1 MSLRS
6 DLPDSAH
13 AIAMKRSSAPYLLLA
28 ASLALPGT
36 AFSQWQWKD
45 ANGRTVYS
53 DVAPPPSVPERA
65 ILAAPGRAVGT
76 YRPVEA
82 EPARVADAKGEA
94 KAGGPRMQT
103 VSAKAKTDKPTDAD
117 EAFRERRDAR
127 LKADVEAA
135 TKEREQLARDERC
148 QQMRN
153 YATGLS
159 AGVRVSRSGAD
170 GAPVRL
176 NDDERAAE
184 LARTNDSINQHCTS

>member
-1 MSLRS
+1 
-6 DLPDSAH
+6 
-13 AIAMKRSSAPYLLLA
+13 MKRSSALYLLIA
-28 ASLALPGT
+28 ASLAIPGT

-53 DVAPPPSVPERA
+53 DVPPPPTIPERA
-65 ILAAPGRAVGT
+65 ILSAPGRAVGA
-76 YRPVEA
+76 YRPVESDAAKA
-82 EPARVADAKGEA
+82 EVKGDAKA
-94 KAGGPRMQT
+94 APAGAPRMQT
-103 VSAKAKTDKPTDAD
+103 VSAKAKSDKPADAD
-117 EAFRERRDAR
+117 DSFRERRDAR

-159 AGVRVSRSGAD
+159 SGMRVSRAGAD
-170 GAPVRL
+170 GAAVRL

-184 LARTNDSINQHCTS
+184 LSRTNDSINQHCSS

>member
-1 MSLRS
+1 
-6 DLPDSAH
+6 
-13 AIAMKRSSAPYLLLA
+13 MKRSSALYLLITAGLA
-28 ASLALPGT
+28 IPGT

-53 DVAPPPSVPERA
+53 DVPPPPSISERA
-65 ILAAPGRAVGT
+65 ILAAPGRAAGA
-76 YRPVEA
+76 YRPLETEA
-82 EPARVADAKGEA
+82 GKTEAKGDAKAATPPGS
-94 KAGGPRMQT
+94 PRMQP
-103 VSAKAKTDKPTDAD
+103 VSAKDKAGKAADAD

-127 LKADVEAA
+127 IKADLEAA
-135 TKEREQLARDERC
+135 TKERDQLARDERC
-148 QQMRN
+148 QQLRN

-184 LARTNDSINQHCTS
+184 LSRTNDSINVQCSS